1 MKKCIEIN
9 LTKKTIEMIE
19 NIRGNLV
26 EFAVALLR
34 AGCGLK
40 FDIVNPSGKLTSVA
54 LLRAGCGLKY
64 IYKKDC
70 YEQPKVALLRA
81 GCGLK
86 FARLL
91 VLQDKQ
97 MSPCFVQGV
106 D

>member
-34 AGCGLK
+34 AGRGLK
-40 FDIVNPSGKLTSVA
+40 LQEKT
-54 LLRAGCGLKY
+54 
-64 IYKKDC
+64 KKS
-70 YEQPKVALLRA
+70 
-81 GCGLK
+81 
-86 FARLL
+86 
-91 VLQDKQ
+91 Q
-97 MSPCFVQGV
+97 MNLSPCFVQGV

>member
-34 AGCGLK
+34 AGRGLK
-40 FDIVNPSGKLTSVA
+40 CASQQYTYLTFCRPASR
-54 LLRAGCGLKY
+54 RAWIEIREEIMKY
-64 IYKKDC
+64 QHIK
-70 YEQPKVALLRA
+70 
-81 GCGLK
+81 
-86 FARLL
+86 
-91 VLQDKQ
+91 
-97 MSPCFVQGV
+97 SPCFAQGV

>member
-34 AGCGLK
+34 AG
-40 FDIVNPSGKLTSVA
+40 
-54 LLRAGCGLKY
+54 RGLKY
-64 IYKKDC
+64 ENRNESHTDR
-70 YEQPKVALLRA
+70 V
-81 GCGLK
+81 
-86 FARLL
+86 
-91 VLQDKQ
+91 
-97 MSPCFVQGV
+97 SPCFVQGV

>member
-34 AGCGLK
+34 AG
-40 FDIVNPSGKLTSVA
+40 
-54 LLRAGCGLKY
+54 RGLKY
-64 IYKKDC
+64 DPRHC
-70 YEQPKVALLRA
+70 LL
-81 GCGLK
+81 CSYWSL
-86 FARLL
+86 
-91 VLQDKQ
+91 
-97 MSPCFVQGV
+97 CFVQGV